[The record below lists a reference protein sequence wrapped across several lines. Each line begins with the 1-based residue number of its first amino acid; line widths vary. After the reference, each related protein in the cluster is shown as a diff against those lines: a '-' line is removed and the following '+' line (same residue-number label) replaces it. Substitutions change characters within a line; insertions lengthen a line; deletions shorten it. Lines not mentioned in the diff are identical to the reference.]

1 MNGVSVFAA
10 NNVVDNVCCRDYART
25 DTSIAY
31 THGARTPP
39 PPKKN
44 RGRQPTTP
52 QRHSLYVFDLCPVE
66 TNLDESSVQRH
77 PRTAPRCLDRCANK
91 QHNIRAGTATMH

>member
-39 PPKKN
+39 QKKKPWQTAN
-44 RGRQPTTP
+44 
-52 QRHSLYVFDLCPVE
+52 HAAKAF
-66 TNLDESSVQRH
+66 SVRF
-77 PRTAPRCLDRCANK
+77 
-91 QHNIRAGTATMH
+91 